1 MARIIDV
8 GPAFPSLI
16 VSLPDWIPDVCRPGA
31 VFASVQDRM
40 DLVIE
45 LARTNVDRQ
54 TGGPFGAAVFDIE
67 TGEILAPGV
76 NLVVSAQA
84 ALAHAEMLAIAL
96 AGRALGSFDL
106 GVRATELVTSI
117 EPCAMCLGS
126 VPWSGVRQLVCGGRD
141 EDARRIGFDE
151 GDKPPDW
158 IERLRTRGVAVVR
171 DVSRAAAVSV
181 LEDYARSGGIIYNSG
196 DAR

>member
-1 MARIIDV
+1 M
-8 GPAFPSLI
+8 G
-16 VSLPDWIPDVCRPGA
+16 
-31 VFASVQDRM
+31 
-40 DLVIE
+40 LVIE
-45 LARTNVDRQ
+45 LARTNVELE
-54 TGGPFGAAVFDIE
+54 TGGPFGAAVFDVE

-84 ALAHAEMLAIAL
+84 AVAHAEMLAIAI
-96 AGRALGSFDL
+96 AGRVLGSFDL

-117 EPCAMCLGS
+117 EPCAMCLGA

-151 GDKPPDW
+151 GDKPHDW
-158 IERLRTRGVAVVR
+158 IEHLRTRGIEVVR
-171 DVSRAAAVSV
+171 DVSRTEAVSV

-196 DAR
+196 DDR